1 MKFYCLIS
9 ISAVVWI
16 MGAIAPALAASQI
29 IEIQGSVAIKRKSA
43 SQYQSVSVGA
53 AINLGDLIRP
63 AHGAR
68 VKVRCYDNTVWSVPA
83 ELESGLGA
91 GCPDSVATR
100 SLDARG
106 GDDFLEFL
114 AQRYVYATQVS
125 EVNPLLRWQ
134 AILNTAQYRVQVM
147 AGEQQLWKTTVEG
160 NSNPVIRYTGEL
172 LKSDVDYQLV
182 VTAIAPQGTQTK
194 TTLLFRRLAETEI
207 VTTTAAQITAQDMS
221 DEARA
226 IALAALYQ
234 DVAQLNTDPP
244 ANRGLIF
251 EAIPKLEA
259 VVAQGSPT
267 PYVHRLLGDLYL
279 QVGWLESAE
288 QRYQEAIALAHLAQ
302 DRQDWAA
309 AQVGLASIAAAR
321 DEQTAARQWLQG
333 AKVGYKLLNEA
344 DQVEVIDQWLGKL
357 NL

>member
-1 MKFYCLIS
+1 MKFYRLIS
-9 ISAVVWI
+9 LSTVVWI
-16 MGAIAPALAASQI
+16 MGAIAPALAANQI
-29 IEIQGSVAIKRKSA
+29 IELQGSVAIKRKGA
-43 SQYQSVSVGA
+43 SQYQSASVGA

-63 AHGAR
+63 AQGAR
-68 VKVRCYDNTVWSVPA
+68 VKVRCYNNTVWSVPA
-83 ELESGLGA
+83 EVESGLGA
-91 GCPDSVATR
+91 GCPDSVAAR

-125 EVNPLLRWQ
+125 EANPLLRWQ
-134 AILNTAQYRVQVM
+134 VMPNTVQYQIQVM
-147 AGEQQLWKTTVEG
+147 AGDQQLWETTVEG
-160 NSNPVIRYTGEL
+160 NNTVIRYAGEP

-182 VTAIAPQGTQTK
+182 VTAIAPQGTRTK
-194 TTLLFRRLAETEI
+194 TILFFRRLAEPET

-221 DEARA
+221 DEAKA

-234 DVAQLNTDPP
+234 DVAQPNTDPP

-302 DRQDWAA
+302 DRPDWAA

-321 DEQTAARQWLQG
+321 DDQPMARRWLQG
-333 AKVGYKLLNEA
+333 AKVGYGLLNENV
-344 DQVEVIDQWLGKL
+344 QVESIEQWLDKL

>member
-1 MKFYCLIS
+1 MKFYRLILIS
-9 ISAVVWI
+9 TMVWI

-43 SQYQSVSVGA
+43 SQYQLVSVGA

-63 AHGAR
+63 EHGAR
-68 VKVRCYDNTVWSVPA
+68 VKVRCHDNTVWSVPA

-91 GCPDSVATR
+91 GCPDSVAAR

-106 GDDFLEFL
+106 GDDFLDFL
-114 AQRYVYATQVS
+114 AQRYIYATQIS
-125 EVNPLLRWQ
+125 EANPLLRWQ
-134 AILNTAQYRVQVM
+134 VIPNTAQYRVQVM
-147 AGEQQLWKTTVEG
+147 AGEQQLWETTVER
-160 NSNPVIRYTGEL
+160 NSNPVIRYAGEP
-172 LKSDVDYQLV
+172 LKFNLDYQLV

-194 TTLLFRRLAETEI
+194 TTLLFRRLAEI
-207 VTTTAAQITAQDMS
+207 VTTTAAQIIAQDMS
-221 DEARA
+221 DEAKA
-226 IALAALYQ
+226 IALAGLYQ

-251 EAIPKLEA
+251 EAIPRLEA

-279 QVGWLESAE
+279 QIGWLESAE

-309 AQVGLASIAAAR
+309 AQVGLASIAAIR

-344 DQVEVIDQWLGKL
+344 DHVEVIDQWLSKL